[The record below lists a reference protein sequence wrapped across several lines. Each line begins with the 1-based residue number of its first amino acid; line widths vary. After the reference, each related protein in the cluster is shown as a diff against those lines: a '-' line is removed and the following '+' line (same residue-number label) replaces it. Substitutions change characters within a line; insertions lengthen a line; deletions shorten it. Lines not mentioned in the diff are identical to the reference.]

1 MTCSPKNNPP
11 KSKSEIIHFK
21 THDPAVSSLSIVHWT
36 TRPLGNV
43 ESIAQNVTSFSSSSI
58 LCVFGVVVVHR
69 IASIP
74 MFVQHS
80 TVLCICSYAAI
91 VWITQRILTTTFC
104 RAEKVEALAFTVH
117 VLVQVPCFFFIVAS
131 PKSFVTPA
139 VASPKFR
146 DASCDFGEHSP
157 KIMTP
162 NEWRFWIC

>member
-104 RAEKVEALAFTVH
+104 RAKKVEALAFTVH
-117 VLVQVPCFFFIVAS
+117 VLVLVPCFFFIETG
-131 PKSFVTPA
+131 VTKTSWTTG
-139 VASPKFR
+139 VTKKLR
-146 DASCDFGEHSP
+146 DASSGVTKVS
-157 KIMTP
+157 
-162 NEWRFWIC
+162 WRQLRFWGAFP